1 MLCAPFQAC
10 INLIA
15 FKIYNTSVTIVTSKK
30 CWQLYK
36 AQSFNTKVIYINSR
50 SDDYSLMW
58 KQAADKVNVNMKNF
72 WVMNWMDE
80 LTA

>member
-1 MLCAPFQAC
+1 MLIIIQGTKFQ
-10 INLIA
+10 
-15 FKIYNTSVTIVTSKK
+15 
-30 CWQLYK
+30 YK
-36 AQSFNTKVIYINSR
+36 SNIHQQQ